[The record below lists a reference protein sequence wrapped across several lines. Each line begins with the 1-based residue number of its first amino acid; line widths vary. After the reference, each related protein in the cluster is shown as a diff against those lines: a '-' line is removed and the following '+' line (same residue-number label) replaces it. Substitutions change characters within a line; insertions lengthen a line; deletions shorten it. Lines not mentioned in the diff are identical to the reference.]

1 VQDKDSVQLQITDPD
16 PPYVPGPTANRL
28 FASKAAYKYQRVEVV
43 LCKHPC
49 EIHVAEQLL
58 TLHSPRAEQ
67 TTP

>member
-1 VQDKDSVQLQITDPD
+1 MYLDQLQTGIV
-16 PPYVPGPTANRL
+16 Y
-28 FASKAAYKYQRVEVV
+28 ASKVAYKYQRVEVV

-58 TLHSPRAEQ
+58 TLHSSCAEQ